1 MATDDTRSYAP
12 EAIAGGLAVL
22 PAANLAIRK
31 KSKHRFDAPH
41 IPMYDDVSMLDKHM
55 QPGDVLVGG
64 YRTGSPAVV
73 DQYFS
78 GNPMYHAEVVTE
90 TGARG
95 PRAAYG
101 GQSNYA
107 SPEEAYK
114 SPGKV
119 SVKDYEDAYILRPK
133 VPLDVEKL
141 RRSGAAQSVR
151 KYDIGGAIAGSVAD
165 AFIPDNPLTGKIPDL
180 NCEGGYCVGGSAA
193 AVEDAT
199 GRRVSSS
206 RPAWATNT
214 GDLLRSD
221 LFEPVA
227 SYSHPEGGFL
237 RSNPTGELSRGKQ
250 YAARAALGTSIAAP
264 AYALMNNPLA
274 ALGGAVA
281 APAALY
287 AARKGARKFAPRA
300 AEAIAERY
308 DTAFNKYMPEKARD
322 ARNTLQMLN
331 HEGANALLPAYLG
344 GTAAGA
350 LAPQLQMDWPEKKAS
365 MDLNFHSQ
373 QEADAHRTTRNVAG
387 IGGAA
392 LGAYAGGRLGAR
404 FGGMKGRLGVGLVGG
419 LLGHAVGRV
428 GADTA
433 HDMPQRALHTMHS
446 TTNTLDQAGG
456 SGIRVASAQP
466 SASEFAEFAQ
476 GESEGR
482 GEVRQNND
490 EASLAKWLRPPQFG
504 PSTALE
510 GGEATTTT
518 GAPMGLQGSGAV

>member
-12 EAIAGGLAVL
+12 EAIAGGIAAL

-41 IPMYDDVSMLDKHM
+41 IPMYDDVSKLDQHM
-55 QPGDVLVGG
+55 RPGDVLVGG

-90 TGARG
+90 NGPAG

-107 SPEEAYK
+107 SPEDAYK

-133 VPLDVEKL
+133 APLDAEKL
-141 RRSGAAQSVR
+141 RRAGAAQAVR

-193 AVEDAT
+193 AVESAT
-199 GRRVSSS
+199 GKRVSSS

-227 SYSHPEGGFL
+227 SYSHPDGGFL

-250 YAARAALGTSIAAP
+250 YAARAALGAGLAAP

-287 AARKGARKFAPRA
+287 AARKGLRRLAPRA
-300 AEAIAERY
+300 ADAVAEHY
-308 DTAFNKYMPEKARD
+308 DTAFNKYMPERARD
-322 ARNTLQMLN
+322 ARDTLRMVN
-331 HEGANALLPAYLG
+331 HEGANALLPGYLG
-344 GTAAGA
+344 GVAAGG
-350 LAPQLQMDWPEKKAS
+350 LAPPLDWSAEKKAS
-365 MDLNFHSQ
+365 MNLNFHSQ
-373 QEADAHRTTRNVAG
+373 QEADSHRTTRNVAG

-419 LLGHAVGRV
+419 LLGHTAGRV

-433 HDMPQRALHTMHS
+433 HDMPQRALQSMHG
-446 TTNTLDQAGG
+446 TTQLLDQAGG

-466 SASEFAEFAQ
+466 TATEFAEFAQ
-476 GESEGR
+476 REDLHGGAPA
-482 GEVRQNND
+482 QNNN
-490 EASLAKWLRPPQFG
+490 EASLAKWLRSPQFG
-504 PSTALE
+504 PSTSLE
-510 GGEATTTT
+510 GGEATSI
-518 GAPMGLQGSGAV
+518 GVSMGVSGSGAV